1 MLINTL
7 DAKVIYGFAL
17 DSAPS
22 WLDAPRRDIPSA
34 KILRRGG
41 ARVLD
46 TPRDQSRQLTLKGT
60 IISTTTQDARD
71 KIDALKLALSIPT
84 GAQLTFDDL
93 LTRYVIA
100 RCESFRVPPFG
111 PSMIQ
116 RKLAVEVMLTAHDPF
131 SYDTTLTTVAGNTPA
146 LPLGTGPM
154 RPVIT
159 LTGAVTNPV
168 ITWKNNA
175 GATVGSLTLT
185 VIMIA
190 GDVLIVDSD
199 LKTIK
204 LNGVNRLD
212 LLTAGDFFTFDPA
225 DPQYQAPYGTFTV
238 APAPGTSTSTS
249 YRKSWR

>member
-7 DAKVIYGFAL
+7 DAKTTYGFTL
-17 DSAPS
+17 DSAPG
-22 WLDAPRRDIPSA
+22 WLDTPRREIPSA
-34 KILRRGG
+34 KVLRRGG

-46 TPRDQSRQLTLKGT
+46 NPRDQVRQLTLRGT
-60 IISTTTQDARD
+60 VTGTTAQDARD
-71 KIDALKLALSIPT
+71 KIDALKLALSLPT
-84 GAQLTFDDL
+84 GAQFTFDDL

-116 RKLAVEVMLTAHDPF
+116 RKLAVEILLTAHDPY
-131 SYDTTLTTVAGNTPA
+131 SYATTLTTVAGNTPA

-175 GATVGSLTLT
+175 GATVGTLSFT
-185 VIMIA
+185 VTMIA

-199 LKTIK
+199 AKTVK

-212 LLTAGDFFTFDPA
+212 LIASGDFFTFDPA
-225 DPQYQAPYGTFTV
+225 EPQFQNPYGTFTV
-238 APAPGTSTSTS
+238 APAPATSISTS